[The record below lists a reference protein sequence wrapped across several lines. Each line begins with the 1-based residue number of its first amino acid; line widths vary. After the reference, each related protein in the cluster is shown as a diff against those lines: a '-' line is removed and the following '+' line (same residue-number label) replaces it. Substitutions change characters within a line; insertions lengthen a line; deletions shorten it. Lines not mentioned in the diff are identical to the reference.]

1 MSRPPLR
8 SPRTD
13 TLLPYTALFRSS
25 RYRSAVSGVRN
36 PAYAAPASGGTAWIS
51 SPVTGGAMTTLRRH
65 LRGNQPLQFFL
76 HKLDGWRFQ
85 SDRADYSDYL
95 SFLLQGIQGI
105 RTFKDL
111 FHLDGRLYGQT
122 SVRVLLS
129 SLLFP

>member
-25 RYRSAVSGVRN
+25 RYRSAFSGVRN

-76 HKLDGWRFQ
+76 HKLDGWRLQ
-85 SDRADYSDYL
+85 SDRAAYYDYF
-95 SFLLQGIQGI
+95 SFLLQAMQGSSKLKEV
-105 RTFKDL
+105 FK
-111 FHLDGRLYGQT
+111 LDGRPYGQKSKT
-122 SVRVLLS
+122 
-129 SLLFP
+129 PT